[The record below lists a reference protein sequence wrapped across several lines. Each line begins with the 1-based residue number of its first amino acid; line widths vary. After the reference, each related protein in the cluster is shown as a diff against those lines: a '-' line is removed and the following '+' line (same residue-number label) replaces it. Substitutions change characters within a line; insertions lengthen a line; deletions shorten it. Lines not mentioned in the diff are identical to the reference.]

1 MRRRTSNEVT
11 VNAQC
16 RMLVTA
22 ARTLVDR
29 TWTNDPV
36 PYDTLLGEARA
47 LLERALDDNPD
58 DVAVLTCLG
67 AVLCGLR
74 LHAEARE
81 YLVEAIHLG
90 STDRNTYF
98 NLFVAMLE
106 GSSMDEARAVL
117 KGGAAF
123 AADPLTW
130 EAYFDPHAM

>member
-1 MRRRTSNEVT
+1 MRDEAN
-11 VNAQC
+11 VNDQG
-16 RMLVTA
+16 RMLVAA
-22 ARTLVDR
+22 ARNCVAR
-29 TWTNDPV
+29 TWTDDPT
-36 PYDTLLGEARA
+36 PYDVLLGEART

-58 DVAVLTCLG
+58 DIAVLTCLG

-74 LHAEARE
+74 LYAEARE

-106 GSSMDEARAVL
+106 HSSVDEARAVL
-117 KGGAAF
+117 KRGAGF